1 MLIVVKVSER
11 QPRGDVWV
19 INPTTQIDSTGKR
32 FSPDEPR
39 YIWLHQ
45 SQLDDKYSKCKV
57 PKEDIC
63 TEIEELASN
72 ETGALSI

>member
-1 MLIVVKVSER
+1 MDIGR
-11 QPRGDVWV
+11 QPQDDVWV

-32 FSPDEPR
+32 LSPDESR

-63 TEIEELASN
+63 TEIEELAST
-72 ETGALSI
+72 ETGALFI